1 MIEKYKILNNVYDK
15 DVVQSLTLTDYV
27 NTRGNSLKLSLS
39 RAHLNFKKFYF
50 TSRLVN
56 NLNSLL
62 NTVTTAPNINL
73 FKNKLDILE
82 KLGY

>member
-39 RAHLNFKKFYF
+39 RAHLNF
-50 TSRLVN
+50 
-56 NLNSLL
+56 
-62 NTVTTAPNINL
+62 
-73 FKNKLDILE
+73 
-82 KLGY
+82 